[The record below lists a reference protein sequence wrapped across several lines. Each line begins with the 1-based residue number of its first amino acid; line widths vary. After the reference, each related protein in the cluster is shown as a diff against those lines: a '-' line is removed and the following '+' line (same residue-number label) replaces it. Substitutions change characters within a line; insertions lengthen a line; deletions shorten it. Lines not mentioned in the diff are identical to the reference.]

1 MAFRLY
7 NRISREFVDLD
18 CELEYTGIAGSVKAP
33 VTMGTIEGTTDIIDI
48 NTVDSNNIEAIYDLS
63 GRKVEKVTDGIYVI
77 KMREA
82 GKVTTKKVR
91 M

>member
-1 MAFRLY
+1 
-7 NRISREFVDLD
+7 
-18 CELEYTGIAGSVKAP
+18 
-33 VTMGTIEGTTDIIDI
+33 MGTIEGTTDIIDI